1 MAGLKIT
8 RWLLATFLLFAATGA
23 QAADSQTIAVLYF
36 ENNSLAQRND
46 MAPLSKGLA
55 DMFITELGKISA
67 FQVVERNKLQ
77 ELLEEMKLAQAGLV
91 SGKSAQEVGKM
102 LGAQQL
108 LLGSFMM
115 MLDKKMRI
123 DVRIVQVESGIT
135 VKAEEATG
143 SPKDLYKL
151 VATLIVKISKDLN
164 VQLSRAEAAK
174 LATVDNTSFDAALY
188 YAKGLEYEDAQDYKN
203 AAHMYEAALKQNSA
217 FTKARERLTAVKS
230 K

>member
-1 MAGLKIT
+1 MGLFFS
-8 RWLLATFLLFAATGA
+8 AMVA
-23 QAADSQTIAVLYF
+23 QAADPQTIAVLYF
-36 ENNSLAQRND
+36 ENNSLAQRSE

-67 FQVVERNKLQ
+67 LQVVERNKLQ

-102 LGAQQL
+102 LGAQHL
-108 LLGSFMM
+108 LFGSFMM

-123 DVRIVQVESGIT
+123 DVRIVNVEAGVT

-164 VQLSRAEAAK
+164 VQLSKTDAAK
-174 LATVDNTSFDAALY
+174 LAAVDNTSFDAALY
-188 YAKGLEYEDAQDYKN
+188 YAKGLEYEDAKEYKN
-203 AAHMYEAALKQNSA
+203 AARMYEAALKQNAA

>member
-1 MAGLKIT
+1 MKKLICFLVLLCSV
-8 RWLLATFLLFAATGA
+8 LLAAEPK
-23 QAADSQTIAVLYF
+23 SIAVLYF

-55 DMFITELGKISA
+55 DMFITEIGKISE

-77 ELLEEMKLAQAGLV
+77 DMLEEMKLAQAGLV
-91 SGKSAQEVGKM
+91 SGKTAQEVGKM
-102 LGAQQL
+102 LGAQHL
-108 LLGSFMM
+108 LFGSFMM

-123 DVRIVQVESGIT
+123 DVRIVEVESGIT

-143 SPKDLYKL
+143 NPKDLYKL

-164 VQLSRAEAAK
+164 VQLSKADATR

-188 YAKGLEYEDAQDYKN
+188 YAKGLEFEDAQDYKN
-203 AAHMYEAALKQNSA
+203 AARMYEAALKLNSA
-217 FTKARERLTAVKS
+217 YTKARERLNAVKS